1 MAQHYSRGPPTKSR
15 GPIDDVWQAPSHQ
28 SHRTGGGGGGGG
40 GYAGGNPSIPPNV
53 APNAPPMTAG
63 GVGMGGPPPPPPM
76 SATRLNEI
84 LEALRLEFEGVAH
97 DNSTMKN
104 QREEFENQGKY
115 SRI

>member
-1 MAQHYSRGPPTKSR
+1 
-15 GPIDDVWQAPSHQ
+15 
-28 SHRTGGGGGGGG
+28 
-40 GYAGGNPSIPPNV
+40 
-53 APNAPPMTAG
+53 MTAG

-97 DNSTMKN
+97 DNSAMKN

-115 SRI
+115 SQMPD